1 MKMRKAGD
9 MTVEQFKAHLEQK
22 KDEVLQFD
30 KYRVGQRRVTRTQQG
45 YTRAAMR
52 RGKGGKWGY
61 GGGHV

>member
-1 MKMRKAGD
+1 MRKAGD

-22 KDEVLQFD
+22 KDEVLHFD

>member
-1 MKMRKAGD
+1 MRRATD
-9 MTVEQFKAHLEQK
+9 MTVEEFKEHLEQK
-22 KDEVLQFD
+22 MDEVLHFD

-61 GGGHV
+61 GGEHI